1 MIKAE
6 IKGKIYDVPTT
17 WHDVTYIKAIKIIKM
32 EDIEDVACELIGID
46 KETFYSLQNES
57 VNILFNCIDFIKDV
71 SIIKSENPE
80 DRFKDFDYGSLTY
93 GDTEKVRKIINSN
106 ADKTFLELAPEIVKI
121 LTGEDI
127 SEKPFS
133 KMIGN
138 VGFFLNQWIIST
150 SSMMNSPKAKEMK
163 SKLEQELKGLTDS
176 EASVLTLN

>member
-6 IKGKIYDVPTT
+6 IKGIIYDVPTT
-17 WHDVTYIKAIKIIKM
+17 WYDVTYTKAIKIIKM
-32 EDIEDVACELIGID
+32 EEIDDVACELIGID
-46 KETFYSLQNES
+46 KETLNSLQNSS

-71 SIIKSENPE
+71 SIFKSEEPDEKYKN
-80 DRFKDFDYGSLTY
+80 FDYGSLSY

-106 ADKTFLELAPEIVKI
+106 EDKTFLELAPEIVKV

-127 SEKPFS
+127 SEQPFA
-133 KMIGN
+133 KTIGN
-138 VGFFLNQWIIST
+138 VGFFLTQWIAST
-150 SSMMNSPKAKEMK
+150 SSIMNSPKAIEMK